1 MSPFPTLP
9 MLFRAAGPSHG
20 LERST
25 PGRGLLEI
33 IMPAVGR
40 RPLFRS
46 LEYAA
51 VAITSAVS
59 DALFEQ
65 IPALP
70 LRP

>member
-1 MSPFPTLP
+1 
-9 MLFRAAGPSHG
+9 
-20 LERST
+20 
-25 PGRGLLEI
+25 
-33 IMPAVGR
+33 MPAVGR

-46 LEYAA
+46 LEYAT

>member
-1 MSPFPTLP
+1 
-9 MLFRAAGPSHG
+9 
-20 LERST
+20 
-25 PGRGLLEI
+25 
-33 IMPAVGR
+33 MPAVGR
-40 RPLFRS
+40 RPLFHS

-65 IPALP
+65 IPTLP